1 MTITF
6 SENAWEDYISWLN
19 EDKKMLK
26 KKINDLIKDI
36 QPAFPKR
43 LTSLA

>member
-1 MTITF
+1 MRITF

-26 KKINDLIKDI
+26 KIEPL
-36 QPAFPKR
+36 R
-43 LTSLA
+43 

>member
-26 KKINDLIKDI
+26 KKD
-36 QPAFPKR
+36 
-43 LTSLA
+43 